1 MNLTV
6 ITPPE
11 AEPVSVATA
20 KAHLRVDYATD
31 DALIE
36 SYLKAARELGEGLAR
51 RAFVTQGLR
60 LVLDEFPAGLILK
73 LPRPPL
79 QSVEEVTY
87 LDSDGAEHTWTDF
100 TVDARSEPGRII
112 FHSLPSDSLLESGA
126 VAVEFTAG
134 YGDAADVPV
143 VFVQA
148 ILQTVAVWYEN
159 REMGDVPASA
169 KNLLMSDRGSWF

>member
-11 AEPVSVATA
+11 AEPVSLETV
-20 KAHLRVDYATD
+20 KAHLRVSGSAEDTLLA
-31 DALIE
+31 A
-36 SYLKAARELGEGLAR
+36 YLQAAREMGEGLAR
-51 RAFVTQGLR
+51 RAFMTQTLR
-60 LVLDEFPAGLILK
+60 LTLDDFPSNAILK

-79 QSVEEVTY
+79 QSVDAVTY
-87 LDSDGAEHTWTDF
+87 LDSDEVEHAWTDF
-100 TVDARSEPGRII
+100 TMDARSEPGRIV
-112 FHSLPSDSLLESGA
+112 FNSKPGVSLSESGA

-134 YGDAADVPV
+134 YEDAADVPG

-159 REMGDVPASA
+159 REMGDIPSGA
-169 KNLLMSDRGSWF
+169 KKLLMSDRGSWF